1 MAYQRTRRSTRW
13 LWCLVDLLII
23 VGAFYTAALMR
34 YDFRLDLSFSAAV
47 STCMAIA
54 LVAHLVIGTLWGAYA
69 AGHERGSYEEII
81 DIGMTVVL
89 WAVPLGVISMLVP
102 YDLGP
107 RSLAFTAGALAMLGM
122 FGARFVLRAART
134 RPGASVQP
142 ESRRTVVFGA
152 GEGGRQ
158 LVRALVRDPSAGL
171 TPVALLDDN
180 RSKRRLRIDG
190 VKVLGTREDLDAVT
204 QRTEAEV
211 LAVAVPSA
219 SSELLQDLSRRA
231 EATGLEMLVLPAA
244 GEILGGGPKA
254 ADLRSLDVQDL
265 LGRRPIELDRTA
277 IADSI
282 QGRTGRSGGTARSRS
297 TRPHR

>member
-54 LVAHLVIGTLWGAYA
+54 LVAHLIIGTLWGAYA

-107 RSLAFTAGALAMLGM
+107 RSLA
-122 FGARFVLRAART
+122 
-134 RPGASVQP
+134 SV
-142 ESRRTVVFGA
+142 SYTH
-152 GEGGRQ
+152 
-158 LVRALVRDPSAGL
+158 L
-171 TPVALLDDN
+171 TLPTN
-180 RSKRRLRIDG
+180 R
-190 VKVLGTREDLDAVT
+190 
-204 QRTEAEV
+204 EV
-211 LAVAVPSA
+211 
-219 SSELLQDLSRRA
+219 
-231 EATGLEMLVLPAA
+231 
-244 GEILGGGPKA
+244 
-254 ADLRSLDVQDL
+254 
-265 LGRRPIELDRTA
+265 
-277 IADSI
+277 
-282 QGRTGRSGGTARSRS
+282 
-297 TRPHR
+297 